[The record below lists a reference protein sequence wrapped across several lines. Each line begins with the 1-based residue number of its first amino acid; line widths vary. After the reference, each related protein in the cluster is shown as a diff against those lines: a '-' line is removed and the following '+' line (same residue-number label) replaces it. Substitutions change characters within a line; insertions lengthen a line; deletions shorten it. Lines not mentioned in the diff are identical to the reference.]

1 MHKKIFSDSIYS
13 LLSRLLP
20 TFILQYVLHPLIAER
35 LSSDEYGKLLTILAL
50 INLTGVALGS
60 VLNNSRLVL
69 SKNLGNSIK
78 KGDYNVL
85 LLITLFIQIVYVVLV
100 FKSLHIFS
108 QWSIVL
114 LSLYSIFIILKGY
127 ISVELRIKLEFSR
140 LFFDS
145 IFLSLGYVIGFF
157 LFMLYGYWE
166 IIYFVGTFLSCIYL
180 ILRTKILNEPIVR
193 TKSFTLIAFQ
203 SSSLLIATFLVSMG
217 TYMDRMIIY
226 PILGPEYVTVFYV
239 SGLLGKSL
247 GLIIGPLSGL
257 LLSYFAR
264 MDAMSYKQ
272 YNSLFL
278 VTLGVSLVSYLF
290 VICLDEYILTYLYP
304 QYVMQSLEYT
314 PIITLGVLLIMTAG
328 VINTV
333 LIRFV
338 DLRWQIIINMIFICV
353 YVLSS
358 VLTIETY
365 GLLGFAWAT
374 VLAGAVKL
382 SLVHLTWM
390 YKRNSP

>member
-1 MHKKIFSDSIYS
+1 MRKKIIGDSFYS

-20 TFILQYVLHPLIAER
+20 TFILQYVLHPLIAEI
-35 LSSDEYGKLLTILAL
+35 LSSDEYGKLLTVMAL
-50 INLTGVALGS
+50 INLSGIALGS

-69 SKNLGNSIK
+69 SKNLGDSIK

-85 LLITLFIQIVYVVLV
+85 LLITLFIQIIYVVLV
-100 FKSLHIFS
+100 FQSLNIYS

-145 IFLSLGYVIGFF
+145 IFLTLGYVIGFF
-157 LFMLYGYWE
+157 LFKLYGHWE
-166 IIYFVGTFLSCIYL
+166 IIYFTGTLLSCIYL
-180 ILRTKILNEPIVR
+180 ILRTSLLKEPIAR
-193 TKSFTLIAFQ
+193 TKSFPFIAFQ
-203 SSSLLIATFLVSMG
+203 SSSLLIATLLVSMG
-217 TYMDRMIIY
+217 TYMDRLIIY
-226 PILGPEYVTVFYV
+226 PILGPENVAVFYV
-239 SGLLGKSL
+239 SGLLGKSV

-264 MDAMSYKQ
+264 MDTISPKQ
-272 YNSLFL
+272 YSSLFL
-278 VTLGVSLVSYLF
+278 ITLGVSLASYLF
-290 VICLDEYILTYLYP
+290 VIYLDEFILIYLYP
-304 QYVMQSLEYT
+304 QYAMRSLEYT
-314 PIITLGVLLIMTAG
+314 PIMTLGVLLIMTAG
-328 VINTV
+328 VMNTV
-333 LIRFV
+333 LMRFV

-382 SLVHLTWM
+382 SLVHLTWI
-390 YKRNSP
+390 YKRNYP